1 MQQEFLPIPLQQQQQ
16 FLDPEEKFL
25 DLADLYTVY
34 KTHEISSLFPDSAT
48 KMVTKV
54 YKDRDDDEPT
64 IFELVAEQIYDRTG
78 KKVYLLEK
86 KKDGFISKQIYNPQT
101 GWFKNSKKPKLENGT
116 PVIISID
123 EIDFGHFCGAYYK
136 DETIFMYDSMMRY
149 EKSQR
154 VSSDYVPKFV
164 KILTETFRL
173 SSRQKFVCDYFY
185 DDESKIP
192 LEFYSFEITGGALD
206 TENMYAGAIKAQPV
220 DFMVDSIIMG
230 PDNQNQYCWM
240 WTMLYLLVKVS
251 GNSWHDFQRK
261 VWELDIIPVTLIK
274 LFFSLIIK
282 VDNLP
287 QLIGTGKSA
296 RFFKLYF
303 NTIMSNYP
311 TYRGIFNPSHSN
323 FELYENV
330 IGSAIL
336 NDDSHLTDYFQCVE
350 FLIKILNQDQVVLQK
365 IRPRNNL
372 VLVQKILRLIN
383 QHREIKKWIESFGE
397 TSIDKRE
404 YKGWF
409 VHFTNTRETQE
420 KVLQQQKLVTRQTL
434 DL

>member
-34 KTHEISSLFPDSAT
+34 KTLEISSLFPDSAT

-54 YKDRDDDEPT
+54 YKEG
-64 IFELVAEQIYDRTG
+64 ILFELVADQIYDRTG

-86 KKDGFISKQIYNPQT
+86 KDGFISKRIYDPEDRE
-101 GWFKNSKKPKLENGT
+101 FKNSKKPKLANGT

-123 EIDFGHFCGAYYK
+123 EVDFGHFCGAYYE

-164 KILTETFRL
+164 VILSETFKL
-173 SSRQKFVCDYFY
+173 SRDQKFVCDYFH

-206 TENMYAGAIKAQPV
+206 TKNMYAEAIKAQPV
-220 DFMVDSIIMG
+220 DFMVNSIIMG

-240 WTMLYLLVKVS
+240 WTMLYLLIKVS

-261 VWELDIIPVTLIK
+261 VWERDIIPVSLIK
-274 LFFSLIIK
+274 LFLSLVVK
-282 VDNLP
+282 VDNFPVLV
-287 QLIGTGKSA
+287 GNSKSA

-303 NTIMSNYP
+303 NTVMSNYP
-311 TYRGIFNPSHSN
+311 TYREIFNPSHSN

-336 NDDSHLTDYFQCVE
+336 NNDSHLTDYFQCVE
-350 FLIKILNQDQVVLQK
+350 FLIKILNQEQIVLQK
-365 IRPRNNL
+365 IRPRNNPI
-372 VLVQKILRLIN
+372 LVQKILGLIN
-383 QHREIKKWIESFGE
+383 QHREVKKWIESFGE

-409 VHFTNTRETQE
+409 VHFTNTRELKE